1 MSWRASDEEIRR
13 LFHDQDTADDVAE
26 IEKALAELRREK
38 AATERE
44 KQALLKARAEAAKAD
59 ADRKKAATERE
70 HSAPTSSSDRTFL
83 FAVLLG
89 VASVVVEL
97 LIVAVVL
104 LR

>member
-1 MSWRASDEEIRR
+1 MSWKVSEEEIRR

-59 ADRKKAATERE
+59 ADRKKADAQQKQ
-70 HSAPTSSSDRTFL
+70 SPPTSASDRTFL
-83 FAVLLG
+83 FAVLAG
-89 VASVVVEL
+89 VASVIVEL
-97 LIVAVVL
+97 LIVAAVL
-104 LR
+104 FH

>member
-1 MSWRASDEEIRR
+1 MSWKASEEEIRR

-70 HSAPTSSSDRTFL
+70 QAAPTSSSDRTFL

-89 VASVVVEL
+89 VASVIVEL